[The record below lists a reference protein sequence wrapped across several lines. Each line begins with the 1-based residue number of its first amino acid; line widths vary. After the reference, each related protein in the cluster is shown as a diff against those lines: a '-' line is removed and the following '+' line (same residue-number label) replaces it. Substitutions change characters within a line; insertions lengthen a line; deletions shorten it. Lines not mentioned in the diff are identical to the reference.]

1 VGNGAGEIHPAP
13 TRILADGHQ
22 AVRHR
27 HRHEEE
33 PPKNLNAYRITEAD
47 RLGDGGPK
55 QKFQQN
61 LKAIETLRMLDAEE
75 RPATPEEKAA
85 LVKYV
90 GWGAMPQVFDDYNRE
105 WAKEREALQSNLSEE
120 EYEHARSTTLNAH
133 YTSPTVIGAMY
144 RAAERFGFSGGR
156 ILEPACG
163 IGHFIGIMPDDMLR
177 RSTVTAIEIDPLTA
191 RIAKALYSDV
201 DVRAQP
207 FEQTK
212 LADGFYDLA
221 ISNVP
226 FGDYT
231 VHDPRWNSYKL
242 PIHDYFFAAA
252 LKKVRPGGLVM
263 FITSRGTMDKLDS
276 TLREL
281 LSDQTELLGA
291 IRLPNDAFKRNAGTE
306 VTTDIVMLRKL
317 HLGEVPTGTAWKET
331 AEYTNNIGEAFTLN
345 EYFAARPQMMLGQM
359 RLAGGMYGGNEP
371 TLEPDGR
378 NLGDAL
384 AQAVERLP
392 QNIYE
397 TQAQQVAEP
406 TLDQTIPAPDFVK
419 PNAYCLHDGMVC
431 IREEDVL
438 RPLTDLPSET
448 RSRIRHL
455 IPVRDAVRLCLR
467 SQMDGS
473 DEGQV
478 IEARQQLNHAYERFV
493 GRFGPVN
500 LRANQRAFDGDPDL
514 PLLLSLEHYNE
525 ETKRATK
532 ATIFHERTIHHRKP
546 VESVS
551 EPKEALL
558 VSLNEQ
564 GRVDLDHM
572 ADLLNKP
579 AEEFLPDLKGIIFL
593 NPQTNRWETDD
604 QYLSGNVRDKLAV
617 ADAAAVTDPRYH
629 ENVEALKSIQPEDL
643 PATEIDVRLGAS
655 WLPPDDVKQF
665 IHKLLNISSGVEVGH
680 VHALGSWHLNADWEA
695 RGATSNTTDWGTDRY
710 TGLEL
715 IEDALNLKTPT
726 VYDIVNKKPA
736 VNAQATEAA
745 REKQERIKEQFKE
758 WVWSDDARRERLCR
772 LYNDTFNHTRLRTFN
787 GDHLTLPGASGAIQL
802 HGHQKAGVWRILQTP
817 NTLLAHVVGAG
828 KTYTM
833 VAAAM
838 ELKRLGLA
846 RKPMF
851 AVPNHMLGQFS
862 TELLTLYP
870 GANILVAG
878 KEDFESQNRKKLFSR
893 IATGNWDAVIV
904 THSGFERIPLSYDT
918 KKRFFDEQLHE
929 LEMIQREHA
938 DSSNRRLVKELEKA
952 KKRLEA
958 KLQALAADHKKDNTL
973 TFEELGVDRI
983 FVDEAHYFKNLFYL
997 TKMTRIAG
1005 LPQTASER
1013 AFDMYLKVRHVQ
1025 SMNGGGGVVFATGT
1039 PIANSMAEMFTMQRY
1054 LQPDDLKKHNLHHF
1068 DSWAATFGEPV
1079 TAMEL
1084 SPDGAGYRL
1093 NTRFARFI
1101 NVPELM
1107 QIFRQT
1113 ADVQTAAMLNLPRP
1127 KLEGEKPTIRN
1138 APATPELKAFV
1149 QELAARAE
1157 RLKTNR
1163 VDPSVDNMLKIT
1175 SEGRKAALD
1184 LRLMK
1189 PSAPD
1194 DPQGKVNQAVE
1205 NIFRIWQESKPE
1217 RSAQLVFCDLSTPK
1231 DRGFSVY
1238 RDAADKLER
1247 LGVPSGDIAFIQ
1259 DYDSDAAKLSLFRD
1273 VRAGKVRVLF
1283 GSTQKM
1289 GSGTNVQ
1296 ERLIALHHFDAPWR
1310 PADVEQREGRILRQG
1325 NKNEV
1330 ISIYRYVTEG
1340 SFDAYMWQTLETKA
1354 KFIAQV
1360 MSGDMTIRRLEDLD
1374 SAALTYAE
1382 VKAIASGNPLVIEK
1396 AQVDAELIRL
1406 TRLRSA
1412 HAEEQYRIRTNLRRS
1427 HEDAEAF
1434 TGRLTNLR
1442 QDITARQDTAGDKFS
1457 IELDGQVLDN
1467 RGIAGELIIRRAEKV
1482 KNRFGDDVR
1491 VGRFAGFD
1499 LFLRP
1504 SFNNNVEMILRGKN
1518 SYAARVTDTAQGT
1531 IRSLEANVQG
1541 FEERASKL
1549 EYDIADANKRAKELE
1564 TKVGAHFEREE
1575 RYQQLT
1581 RRQSEIEEQ
1590 LDLTKNQ
1597 APSQVDA
1604 ESADTNEQK
1613 NSKNQTQAHTP
1624 RPRRA
1629 AIHV

>member
-1 VGNGAGEIHPAP
+1 MGDGAGEIHPAP
-13 TRILADGHQ
+13 ARRIARRHQ
-22 AVRHR
+22 
-27 HRHEEE
+27 EE
-33 PPKNLNAYRITEAD
+33 PPKNPNSYRITEAD

-61 LKAIETLRMLDAEE
+61 LKAVETLRTLDAEE
-75 RPATPEEKAA
+75 RPATSEEKTA

-90 GWGAMPQVFDDYNRE
+90 GWGAMPQVFDVDSTDWR
-105 WAKEREALQSNLSEE
+105 KEQIQLSEILSDE
-120 EYEHARSTTLNAH
+120 EHRSARATTLNAH
-133 YTSPTVIGAMY
+133 YTAPVVISAMY
-144 RAAERFGFSGGR
+144 QALERFGFQGGR

-163 IGHFIGIMPDDMLR
+163 IGHFIGLIPEEVLR
-177 RSTVTAIEIDPLTA
+177 RSTVTGIEIDPLTA
-191 RIAKALYSDV
+191 RIARALYPDA
-201 DVRAQP
+201 DIRAQP
-207 FEQTK
+207 FEQSK

-231 VHDPRWNSYKL
+231 VHDPRWNGFKFS
-242 PIHDYFFAAA
+242 IHDYFFAAA
-252 LKKVRPGGLVM
+252 LEKVRLDGLLM

-281 LSDQTELLGA
+281 LSTRTELLGA

-306 VTTDIVMLRKL
+306 VTADIVMLRKL
-317 HLGEVPTGTAWKET
+317 RQGEPAVGATWKATADYANDLGEG
-331 AEYTNNIGEAFTLN
+331 FTLN
-345 EYFAARPQMMLGQM
+345 EYFATRPEMMLGKM
-359 RLAGGMYGGNEP
+359 RLVGRMYRDNEP
-371 TLEPDGR
+371 TLEADGR
-378 NLGDAL
+378 SLRDAL

-392 QNIYE
+392 LNIY
-397 TQAQQVAEP
+397 QAQSHQIAEP

-431 IREEDVL
+431 IREDAVL
-438 RPLTDLPSET
+438 RPLTDMPSEM
-448 RSRIRHL
+448 RSRIRNL
-455 IPVRDAVRLCLR
+455 IPVRDAVRSCLR
-467 SQMDGS
+467 SQMDDS

-478 IEARQQLNHAYERFV
+478 LEARRQLNYAYDRFI
-493 GRFGPVN
+493 GRFGSIN

-514 PLLLSLEHYNE
+514 PLLLSLEHYND

-546 VESVS
+546 VESVG

-572 ADLLNKP
+572 SGLLNKP

-593 NPQTNRWETDD
+593 NPQTNQWETDD
-604 QYLSGNVRDKLAV
+604 QYLSGNVREKLVV
-617 ADAAAVTDPRYH
+617 ADAAAVTDPRFA

-655 WLPPDDVKQF
+655 WLPPDDVRQF
-665 IHKLLNISSGVEVGH
+665 IHKLLNVSSGVEVGH
-680 VHALGSWHLNADWEA
+680 VHALGSWHMNADWEA

-726 VYDIVNKKPA
+726 VYDMVDKKPV

-758 WVWSDDARRERLCR
+758 WVWSDDSRRERLCR

-828 KTYTM
+828 KTFTM

-918 KKRFFDEQLHE
+918 QKRFFDEQLHE
-929 LEMIQREHA
+929 LEMIRREHA
-938 DSSNRRLVKELEKA
+938 DTSNRRLVKELEKA

-958 KLQALAADHKKDNTL
+958 KLQALAAEHKKDNTL
-973 TFEELGVDRI
+973 TFEELGVDRL

-1025 SMNGGGGVVFATGT
+1025 SLNGGGGVVFATGT

-1107 QIFRQT
+1107 QIFRQS

-1127 KLEGEKPTIRN
+1127 KLDGEKPAVRN

-1149 QELAARAE
+1149 QELAKRAE

-1163 VDPSVDNMLKIT
+1163 VDPSEDNMLKIT

-1184 LRLMK
+1184 LRLMR
-1189 PSAPD
+1189 PSAKD

-1231 DRGFSVY
+1231 DKGFSVY
-1238 RDAADKLER
+1238 RDAAEKLER
-1247 LGVPSGDIAFIQ
+1247 LGVPGAEIAFIQ
-1259 DYDSDAAKLSLFRD
+1259 DYDSDASKLALFRD
-1273 VRAGKVRVLF
+1273 VRAGKIRVMF

-1325 NKNEV
+1325 NKNAI

-1396 AQVDAELIRL
+1396 AQVDAELIKL

-1442 QDITARQDTAGDKFS
+1442 QDISTRQDTSGDKFS
-1457 IELDGQVLDN
+1457 IELDGLVLDN
-1467 RGIAGELIIRRAEKV
+1467 RGIAGELIVRRAEKI

-1491 VGRFAGFD
+1491 IGRFAGFD

-1504 SFNNNVEMILRGKN
+1504 TYNNCVEMIVRGKN

-1541 FEERASKL
+1541 FEERASRL
-1549 EYDIADANKRAKELE
+1549 EFDITDAIKRAKELE

-1581 RRQSEIEEQ
+1581 RRQSEIEEK

-1597 APSQVDA
+1597 APSQVEA
-1604 ESADTNEQK
+1604 EAPDEPAQK
-1613 NSKNQTQAHTP
+1613 NSEKQTQAHSP
-1624 RPRRA
+1624 RPKRRA
-1629 AIHV
+1629 AVHV

>member
-1 VGNGAGEIHPAP
+1 MGNGAGEIHPAP
-13 TRILADGHQ
+13 ARRIARRHQ
-22 AVRHR
+22 
-27 HRHEEE
+27 EE
-33 PPKNLNAYRITEAD
+33 PPKNLNNYRITEAD

-61 LKAIETLRMLDAEE
+61 LKAIKTLRTLDAEE
-75 RPATPEEKAA
+75 RPATDEEKAA

-90 GWGAMPQVFDDYNRE
+90 GWGAMPQVFDVDSTDWR
-105 WAKEREALQSNLSEE
+105 KEQIQLSEILSDE
-120 EYEHARSTTLNAH
+120 EHRSARATTLNAH
-133 YTSPTVIGAMY
+133 YTAPTVIGAMY
-144 RAAERFGFSGGR
+144 RAAERFGFTGGR
-156 ILEPACG
+156 VLEPACG
-163 IGHFIGIMPDDMLR
+163 IGHFVGLMPGEMLR
-177 RSTVTAIEIDPLTA
+177 RSTVTGIEIDPLTA
-191 RIAKALYSDV
+191 RIAKVLYPDT
-201 DVRAQP
+201 DIRARP

-231 VHDPRWNSYKL
+231 VHDPRWNNYKFS
-242 PIHDYFFAAA
+242 IHDYFFAAS
-252 LKKVRPGGLVM
+252 LEKVRPGGLMM

-281 LSDQTELLGA
+281 LSTRTELLGA
-291 IRLPNDAFKRNAGTE
+291 IRLPNDAFKKNAGTE
-306 VTTDIVMLRKL
+306 VTTDIIMLRKL
-317 HLGEVPTGTAWKET
+317 RPGEAPTGTAWKET
-331 AEYTNNIGEAFTLN
+331 AEYTNDIGEAFTLN
-345 EYFAARPQMMLGQM
+345 EYFAARPEMMLGQM
-359 RLAGGMYGGNEP
+359 RLGGGMYGGNEP

-397 TQAQQVAEP
+397 VHAHQVAEP
-406 TLDQTIPAPDFVK
+406 TLDQTIPAPDYVK

-438 RPLTDLPSET
+438 RPLTDMPSET

-455 IPVRDAVRLCLR
+455 IPVRDAVRACLR

-473 DEGQV
+473 DEQQV
-478 IEARQQLNHAYERFV
+478 VEARQELNHAYGMFV

-532 ATIFHERTIHHRKP
+532 ATIFHERTIHHRQP
-546 VESVS
+546 IESVS

-572 ADLLNKP
+572 AGLLNKP

-593 NPQTNRWETDD
+593 NPQTNQWETDD
-604 QYLSGNVRDKLAV
+604 QYLSGNVREKLAV
-617 ADAAAVTDPRYH
+617 ADAAVVTDARFH

-665 IHKLLNISSGVEVGH
+665 IHKLLNVSTGVEIGH
-680 VHALGSWHLNADWEA
+680 VHALGSWHMNADWEA

-726 VYDIVNKKPA
+726 VYDMVDKKPV

-758 WVWSDDARRERLCR
+758 WVWSDDSRRERLCR

-787 GDHLTLPGASGAIQL
+787 GDHLTLPGASQVVQL
-802 HGHQKAGVWRILQTP
+802 HKHQKAGVWRILQTS

-904 THSGFERIPLSYDT
+904 THSGFERIPLAYDT

-929 LEMIQREHA
+929 LEMIRREHA

-983 FVDEAHYFKNLFYL
+983 FVDEAHYFKNLFYV

-1107 QIFRQT
+1107 QIFRQS

-1127 KLEGEKPTIRN
+1127 KLDGEKPTVRN

-1157 RLKTNR
+1157 RLKSNR
-1163 VDPSVDNMLKIT
+1163 VDPSEDNMLKIT

-1231 DRGFSVY
+1231 DKGFSVY

-1434 TGRLTNLR
+1434 TGRLANLR
-1442 QDITARQDTAGDKFS
+1442 QDIAARQDTSGDKFS
-1457 IELDGQVLDN
+1457 IELDGQTLDN
-1467 RGIAGELIIRRAEKV
+1467 RGIAGELILRRAEKI

-1504 SFNNNVEMILRGKN
+1504 SFNNTVEMIVRGKN

-1531 IRSLEANVQG
+1531 IRSLEANIQG

-1549 EYDIADANKRAKELE
+1549 DYDITDANKRAKELE

-1581 RRQSEIEEQ
+1581 RRQSEIEEK

-1597 APSQVDA
+1597 APSQVEAADGGNEEKIA
-1604 ESADTNEQK
+1604 E
-1613 NSKNQTQAHTP
+1613 TQNP
-1624 RPRRA
+1624 KRVKRPKQ
-1629 AIHV
+1629 HVSVTV

>member
-1 VGNGAGEIHPAP
+1 LGNGEEEIRPAP
-13 TRILADGHQ
+13 ARRITKRHQ
-22 AVRHR
+22 
-27 HRHEEE
+27 EE
-33 PPKNLNAYRITEAD
+33 PSKNLNNHRITEAD
-47 RLGDGGPK
+47 RLGEGGPK

-61 LKAIETLRMLDAEE
+61 LKVIKILRTLDAEE
-75 RPATPEEKAA
+75 RPATSEEKAA

-90 GWGAMPQVFDDYNRE
+90 GWGAMPQVFDVDSTDWR
-105 WAKEREALQSNLSEE
+105 KEQVQLSELLSDT
-120 EYEHARSTTLNAH
+120 EHRSARATTLNAH
-133 YTSPTVIGAMY
+133 YTAPTVIGAMY
-144 RAAERFGFSGGR
+144 RAAERFGFKGGR
-156 ILEPACG
+156 VLEPACG
-163 IGHFIGIMPDDMLR
+163 IGHFVGLMPEEMLR

-191 RIAKALYSDV
+191 RIAKALYPDT
-201 DVRAQP
+201 DIRAQP

-231 VHDPRWNSYKL
+231 VHDPRFNSYKFS
-242 PIHDYFFAAA
+242 IHDYFFAAA
-252 LKKVRPGGLVM
+252 LEKVRQGGLLM

-276 TLREL
+276 TLREM
-281 LSDQTELLGA
+281 LSASTELLGA

-317 HLGEVPTGTAWKET
+317 RPGEAPTGAIWKET
-331 AEYTNNIGEAFTLN
+331 ANFTNDIGEAFTLN
-345 EYFAARPQMMLGQM
+345 EYFAARPEMMLGQM
-359 RLAGGMYGGNEP
+359 RFGGGMYGGNEP

-378 NLGDAL
+378 NLRDAL

-392 QNIYE
+392 QDIYQ
-397 TQAQQVAEP
+397 TQAHQVAEP

-431 IREEDVL
+431 IREEDAL

-455 IPVRDAVRLCLR
+455 IPVRDAVRACLR

-473 DEGQV
+473 DEAQV
-478 IEARQQLNHAYERFV
+478 IEARQELNHAYGMFV

-514 PLLLSLEHYNE
+514 PLLLSLENYNE

-546 VESVS
+546 VETVG

-572 ADLLNKP
+572 AGLLNKP
-579 AEEFLPDLKGIIFL
+579 ADEFLPDLKGIIFL
-593 NPQTNRWETDD
+593 NPQTNQWETDD
-604 QYLSGNVRDKLAV
+604 QYLSGNVRDKLVV
-617 ADAAAVTDPRYH
+617 ADAAAVTDARFV

-665 IHKLLNISSGVEVGH
+665 IHKLLNVSSGVEVGH
-680 VHALGSWHLNADWEA
+680 VHALGSWHMNADWEA

-726 VYDIVNKKPA
+726 VYDMVDKKP
-736 VNAQATEAA
+736 VINAQATEAA
-745 REKQERIKEQFKE
+745 REKQERIKERFKE
-758 WVWSDDARRERLCR
+758 WIWSDDSRRERLCR

-787 GDHLTLPGASGAIQL
+787 GDHLTLPGASQVVQL
-802 HGHQKAGVWRILQTP
+802 HHHQKAGVWRILQTP

-918 KKRFFDEQLHE
+918 QKRFFDEQLHE
-929 LEMIQREHA
+929 LEMIRREHA

-958 KLQALAADHKKDNTL
+958 KLQSLAAEHKKDNTL

-983 FVDEAHYFKNLFYL
+983 FVDEAHYFKNLFYV

-1107 QIFRQT
+1107 QIFRQS

-1127 KLEGEKPTIRN
+1127 RLDGEKPTVRN
-1138 APATPELKAFV
+1138 APATAELKAFV

-1231 DRGFSVY
+1231 DKGFSVY

-1259 DYDSDAAKLSLFRD
+1259 DYDSDASKLTLFRD

-1442 QDITARQDTAGDKFS
+1442 QDIAARQDTAGDKFS
-1457 IELDGQVLDN
+1457 IELEGQVLDN
-1467 RGIAGELIIRRAEKV
+1467 RGIAGELIVRRAEKI

-1491 VGRFAGFD
+1491 IGRFAGFD

-1504 SFNNNVEMILRGKN
+1504 TFNNNVEMIVRGKN
-1518 SYAARVTDTAQGT
+1518 SYSARVTDTAQGT
-1531 IRSLEANVQG
+1531 IRSLETNVQT

-1549 EYDIADANKRAKELE
+1549 EYDISDSAKRAKELA
-1564 TKVGAHFEREE
+1564 TKVGAHFDREK
-1575 RYQQLT
+1575 RYQELT
-1581 RRQSEIEEQ
+1581 RRQGEIEEK

-1604 ESADTNEQK
+1604 DAPDETAQK
-1613 NSKNQTQAHTP
+1613 NSEKQTQSPSP
-1624 RPRRA
+1624 RPRRRA
-1629 AIHV
+1629 AVRV